1 MSKKLGFV
9 VMTALVLSLG
19 GNALAQIGPAGWW
32 AEHIGDGVDGSV
44 SAAGSTYTIIGD
56 GHDIW
61 DNSDGF
67 QYMYK
72 TLTGDG
78 SMTARV
84 VSVGTGSNT
93 WAKGGVMIRQ
103 NNTGPSQHAMM
114 VITGSAG
121 QGASFQQRVTNAGG
135 GSNTDAAAQIAAPQ
149 WVKIVRTGNAFLGST
164 SPDGKTWTA
173 YGTPVTVNMTDP
185 VLIGLCV
192 TSHAAGELRTMTF
205 DNVSFT
211 GKITDRPPQL
221 KAWSPDPANGK
232 VGVSLP
238 LFQWKPGETAIF
250 HNVYFGTTPDL
261 TDADLKATRQPF
273 AMYYHVTG
281 LQPGTTYYWR
291 VDEIDAAGTVTK
303 GDVWSFTAV
312 PVKDYQPA
320 PVDGAA
326 GQLPGLILT
335 WVSGK
340 DALSHQVYFGTDAAA
355 VAAGAA
361 SVDKGKVTETQFNTG
376 ALRAST
382 TYYWRVDAVK
392 LDKSATKGD
401 VWSFSTADAGPANKI
416 KYEYWLNIAGT
427 AVSDLLADARYPSS
441 PDSATYVDLFQSPA
455 DWADNYG
462 QRLWGWLKPPQ
473 TGDYTFWIAG
483 DDEQQ
488 LWLST
493 DGSPTN
499 VVRIANVAGWTPAMD
514 WDNTGGGAGGP
525 GQKSAVIKLEAGKK
539 YFIMALGKEGGGGDS
554 TDVAWQ
560 GPGIAAREVIKGKYV
575 DMFYLAPLQAF
586 GPNPANG
593 AVDVSQAPVLSWM
606 AGDKAQKH
614 DVYFGEDKA
623 AVAAADSKSPLFKG
637 SQAGTTFSPGDLAW
651 GKTYYW
657 RIDETNPAEADSPW
671 KGTVWSFTTAN
682 YIPVDD
688 MESYNDTD
696 NLIYDTWLDN
706 FDPKGDK
713 SGSVVGNDPAPFAE
727 RTIVHGGKQSMPMGY
742 NNAGPKF
749 LVSET
754 VREFSPLANW
764 TGNGVDTLS
773 VWFRGQAVAFA
784 DKGGNAFT
792 VSAGGNDIWNSADA
806 FRFAYKTLNGN
817 GTMTAKV
824 ESLVNTDPWAKAGVM
839 IRETLNAGSRN
850 AFMPLSVGNS
860 CSWQWRPV
868 ADGVSS
874 NTGWTGTAVTAPYWV
889 RITRTGNAFKGET
902 SPDGKTWTQLG
913 TDTTVTMTASVYI
926 GLAVTA
932 HNAARVTTAEFSNVS
947 AGASVTGAW
956 QVAAI
961 GTDPQPANAPDK
973 LYVIVADSAGKTA
986 TATNAD
992 PAAVNATVWTQWKIP
1007 LSSLTGVNL
1016 AKVKTLSVGVG
1027 NKTAP
1032 AAGGTGRIFIDDIQV
1047 TKP

>member
-1 MSKKLGFV
+1 
-9 VMTALVLSLG
+9 
-19 GNALAQIGPAGWW
+19 
-32 AEHIGDGVDGSV
+32 
-44 SAAGSTYTIIGD
+44 
-56 GHDIW
+56 
-61 DNSDGF
+61 
-67 QYMYK
+67 
-72 TLTGDG
+72 
-78 SMTARV
+78 
-84 VSVGTGSNT
+84 
-93 WAKGGVMIRQ
+93 
-103 NNTGPSQHAMM
+103 
-114 VITGSAG
+114 
-121 QGASFQQRVTNAGG
+121 
-135 GSNTDAAAQIAAPQ
+135 
-149 WVKIVRTGNAFLGST
+149 
-164 SPDGKTWTA
+164 
-173 YGTPVTVNMTDP
+173 
-185 VLIGLCV
+185 
-192 TSHAAGELRTMTF
+192 
-205 DNVSFT
+205 
-211 GKITDRPPQL
+211 
-221 KAWSPDPANGK
+221 
-232 VGVSLP
+232 
-238 LFQWKPGETAIF
+238 
-250 HNVYFGTTPDL
+250 
-261 TDADLKATRQPF
+261 
-273 AMYYHVTG
+273 
-281 LQPGTTYYWR
+281 
-291 VDEIDAAGTVTK
+291 
-303 GDVWSFTAV
+303 
-312 PVKDYQPA
+312 
-320 PVDGAA
+320 
-326 GQLPGLILT
+326 
-335 WVSGK
+335 
-340 DALSHQVYFGTDAAA
+340 
-355 VAAGAA
+355 
-361 SVDKGKVTETQFNTG
+361 
-376 ALRAST
+376 
-382 TYYWRVDAVK
+382 
-392 LDKSATKGD
+392 
-401 VWSFSTADAGPANKI
+401 
-416 KYEYWLNIAGT
+416 
-427 AVSDLLADARYPSS
+427 
-441 PDSATYVDLFQSPA
+441 
-455 DWADNYG
+455 
-462 QRLWGWLKPPQ
+462 
-473 TGDYTFWIAG
+473 
-483 DDEQQ
+483 
-488 LWLST
+488 
-493 DGSPTN
+493 
-499 VVRIANVAGWTPAMD
+499 
-514 WDNTGGGAGGP
+514 
-525 GQKSAVIKLEAGKK
+525 
-539 YFIMALGKEGGGGDS
+539 
-554 TDVAWQ
+554 
-560 GPGIAAREVIKGKYV
+560 
-575 DMFYLAPLQAF
+575 MFYLAPLQAF

-623 AVAAADSKSPLFKG
+623 AVAAADNKSPLFKG